1 MSSVLHVSMAVN
13 AVVGVMRES
22 EESKFFTSTFVS
34 GVGDGVGAG
43 RVFLTA
49 TPLLHTNF
57 LPDLMQVCLIA
68 AYVIVWPCFEHAVP
82 GFMAAFAKGEIVAST
97 SALTAKSTT
106 FLRIEQ
112 LCGTKI
118 KYF

>member
-1 MSSVLHVSMAVN
+1 
-13 AVVGVMRES
+13 MRES

-34 GVGDGVGAG
+34 GVGDGDGEGAG

-82 GFMAAFAKGEIVAST
+82 GFTAAVATGSSQA
-97 SALTAKSTT
+97 SARVTVSNTRSL
-106 FLRIEQ
+106 LRI
-112 LCGTKI
+112 I
-118 KYF
+118 KL

>member
-1 MSSVLHVSMAVN
+1 
-13 AVVGVMRES
+13 MRES
-22 EESKFFTSTFVS
+22 EASKFFTSTFVS
-34 GVGDGVGAG
+34 GVGVGAG

-57 LPDLMQVCLIA
+57 LPDLTQVCLIA
-68 AYVIVWPCFEHAVP
+68 AYVIVCPCFEHEEP
-82 GFMAAFAKGEIVAST
+82 GFTAAFAKGVIVAST

>member
-1 MSSVLHVSMAVN
+1 
-13 AVVGVMRES
+13 MRES
-22 EESKFFTSTFVS
+22 EASKFFTSTFVS
-34 GVGDGVGAG
+34 GVGVGAG

-49 TPLLHTNF
+49 TPLLHTSF
-57 LPDLMQVCLIA
+57 LPDLTQVCLIA
-68 AYVIVWPCFEHAVP
+68 AYVIVCPSFAHLVP
-82 GFMAAFAKGEIVAST
+82 GLTAALAKGVIVESR

>member
-1 MSSVLHVSMAVN
+1 VKVTDSWFEV
-13 AVVGVMRES
+13 
-22 EESKFFTSTFVS
+22 
-34 GVGDGVGAG
+34 VGAG
-43 RVFLTA
+43 VGLGWVGFRTGFSPALTA
-49 TPLLHTNF
+49 TPLLHTSF
-57 LPDLMQVCLIA
+57 LPDLTQVCLIA
-68 AYVIVWPCFEHAVP
+68 AYVIVCPCFEHAVP
-82 GFMAAFAKGEIVAST
+82 GFTAAFAKGVIVAST